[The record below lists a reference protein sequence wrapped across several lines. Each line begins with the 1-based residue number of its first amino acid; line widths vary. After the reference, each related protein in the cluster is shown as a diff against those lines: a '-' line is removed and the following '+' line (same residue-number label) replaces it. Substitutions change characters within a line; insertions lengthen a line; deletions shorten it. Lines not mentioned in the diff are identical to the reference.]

1 MAIKKE
7 IELENG
13 IIVNYHRIVSINK
26 ITNNCNIIEVAS
38 YTSEKQRN
46 KEKEYY
52 ESIEEDKRMNV
63 FIETEYIQKEY
74 SENETIE
81 ECYEY
86 LKKIDKFKDAKDVLE
101 KNITDD
107 TDIIVEETED
117 VKNEETTK
125 EEE

>member
-26 ITNNCNIIEVAS
+26 ITNDCNIIEVAS

-74 SENETIE
+74 SEDERIE

-86 LKKIDKFKDAKDVLE
+86 LKTLDKFKDAIDV
-101 KNITDD
+101 
-107 TDIIVEETED
+107 
-117 VKNEETTK
+117 
-125 EEE
+125 